1 MYIKQN
7 WDFLWIIDFTDSK
20 DSGEYTCR
28 AWNKYGEDT
37 ISCQLQCEGKSGVQ
51 RQSLHPDALVKIKNI
66 ELTGTRWPM
75 LLLP

>member
-1 MYIKQN
+1 MLDISG
-7 WDFLWIIDFTDSK
+7 IDSR

-51 RQSLHPDALVKIKNI
+51 LQSLHPDALAKIKNI

-75 LLLP
+75 KLLP